1 MNTSVVS
8 AAIIEGSLIIGLSDG
23 SVINCGF
30 VQGPQGLSGP
40 QGPMGATGDSGTDGN
55 TILTF
60 AGTPG
65 NEMGSDGDY
74 AIDNVN
80 WRIYGPKA
88 GGVWGKAKEML
99 PGPENILENGR
110 APSGGSGGGSMGG
123 SGSGGGGGI
132 VYTNTVQLT
141 NPTRTLL
148 RSTANYKI
156 IPNAPTGSTNQ
167 EDANNW
173 AFGSVFDNFDAA
185 IPVATGVLP
194 PTPLAGFTDNWDGRL
209 WFDSS
214 EEELTLYIYNN
225 GVWIPAAP
233 PVSLDS
239 INATIDA
246 ALITQSEI
254 LTRVSDGEAAQTA
267 LISETVNLQ
276 NQIDDLAVTKG
287 SVARY
292 KITATSIGAASRNG
306 ELYVMSPNAADVQAM
321 SFAPFDL
328 NGQPTKPCN
337 VGDIIELVEAV
348 ALASIGEVT
357 RYRIVSGDYNALTV
371 EYLGGTNNFVV
382 DETQEVYIYPQ
393 NEAGASKDYVDAQDN
408 ALKSYIDT
416 EISNLP
422 DNDPVPLDDL
432 MTLTGTQRVSP
443 GNWRIQQATSTG
455 GTYSYISVD
464 TDELKLYHLQEPT
477 QSHHAATK
485 AYVDA
490 KPSGG
495 SGTGISASRP
505 PGLKFNVS
513 IVNLPNGYFQWWTNN
528 STNNQHLELATTDRD
543 GIAWGT
549 NTLREDVRYN
559 DKIPFTIWEVSNNA
573 WKMKVTGTISRIDF
587 HPDHALCYVS
597 SKTAL
602 NGGNFVN
609 GAGPY
614 YITISGLF

>member
-1 MNTSVVS
+1 LVDTVT
-8 AAIIEGSLIIGLSDG
+8 AGLEEQAQ
-23 SVINCGF
+23 I
-30 VQGPQGLSGP
+30 
-40 QGPMGATGDSGTDGN
+40 
-55 TILTF
+55 
-60 AGTPG
+60 
-65 NEMGSDGDY
+65 
-74 AIDNVN
+74 
-80 WRIYGPKA
+80 K
-88 GGVWGKAKEML
+88 
-99 PGPENILENGR
+99 LE
-110 APSGGSGGGSMGG
+110 
-123 SGSGGGGGI
+123 
-132 VYTNTVQLT
+132 L
-141 NPTRTLL
+141 
-148 RSTANYKI
+148 
-156 IPNAPTGSTNQ
+156 
-167 EDANNW
+167 D
-173 AFGSVFDNFDAA
+173 
-185 IPVATGVLP
+185 
-194 PTPLAGFTDNWDGRL
+194 
-209 WFDSS
+209 
-214 EEELTLYIYNN
+214 EL
-225 GVWIPAAP
+225 
-233 PVSLDS
+233 
-239 INATIDA
+239 
-246 ALITQSEI
+246 Q
-254 LTRVSDGEAAQTA
+254 
-267 LISETVNLQ
+267 
-276 NQIDDLAVTKG
+276 VTKG

-408 ALKSYIDT
+408 ALKSYVDT
-416 EISNLP
+416 EIGNLP
-422 DNDPVPLDDL
+422 DPVPLDDL

-505 PGLKFNVS
+505 PGLKFYLS
-513 IVNLPNGYFQWWTNN
+513 IVNLPDGYFQWWTNAN
-528 STNNQHLELATTDRD
+528 TNNQHLELATTDRD